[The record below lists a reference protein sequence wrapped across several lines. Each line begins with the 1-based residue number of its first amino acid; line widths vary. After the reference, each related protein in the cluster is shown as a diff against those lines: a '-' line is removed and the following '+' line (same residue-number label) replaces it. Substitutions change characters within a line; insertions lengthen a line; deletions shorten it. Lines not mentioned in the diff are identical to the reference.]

1 MQAHNLQM
9 GTNRGAS
16 QAGSTTFGSRDQSTR
31 QSLLATPTTSYVSR
45 HLCTCQDFLTNTL
58 TSRQPGW
65 PTFITGRTPGQ
76 ARQDRLLLGRRDR
89 STRQSLLAAPT
100 TSYVTRHLCTC
111 QDFLTTTLTSTWP
124 TFIKR
129 QGKPA
134 GRIDCFWDTKTDQ
147 PSRVCQGLILPPS
160 LQS

>member
-1 MQAHNLQM
+1 M

-16 QAGSTTFGSRDQSTR
+16 QAGSTTFGSRDRSTR

-45 HLCTCQDFLTNTL
+45 HLCTCQDFLTTTL

-89 STRQSLLAAPT
+89 STRQSLLRTNPT
-100 TSYVTRHLCTC
+100 SKSSKLINTFEPIIEVMWELVLPLSVKINDITDDQVMPLKVKNYPIIYEVP
-111 QDFLTTTLTSTWP
+111 FLISVNLRKFRSCS
-124 TFIKR
+124 KR
-129 QGKPA
+129 
-134 GRIDCFWDTKTDQ
+134 
-147 PSRVCQGLILPPS
+147 S
-160 LQS
+160 